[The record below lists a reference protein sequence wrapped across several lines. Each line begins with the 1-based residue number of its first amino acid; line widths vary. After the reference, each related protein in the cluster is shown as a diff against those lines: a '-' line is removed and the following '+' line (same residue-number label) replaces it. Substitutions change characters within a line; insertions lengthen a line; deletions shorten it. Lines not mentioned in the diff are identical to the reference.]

1 MTGIAGMKSSEAL
14 SEEATQLLLLFSDLE
29 TKRSITLS
37 YLRSLAT
44 AASCFSAASFNRASR
59 LARSLAA
66 LEAPLQRNDGMSF
79 GLDEPLYLLPLK
91 PLES

>member
-1 MTGIAGMKSSEAL
+1 MTGKAGMKSSEVWTSPLGSVTADV
-14 SEEATQLLLLFSDLE
+14 A
-29 TKRSITLS
+29 KRSITLL

-66 LEAPLQRNDGMSF
+66 LEAPSQRNVGMSF
-79 GLDEPLYLLPLK
+79 GLEDPLYLRLLPLK